1 MFQLSCRFM
10 AVRKCAINACINYSG
25 QLNGAQTCWK

>member
-1 MFQLSCRFM
+1 M